1 MDNNYNLDPEYVP
14 AYAKKTTDMSVGAWV
29 GTLILTAIPIV
40 GFICLIVWA
49 VSSSPEKRSRKN
61 WAIAQFILMLIC
73 FVLTIILVAVFGSSV
88 VDALSS
94 L

>member
-1 MDNNYNLDPEYVP
+1 MENNYIDPEYVP
-14 AYAKKTTDMSVGAWV
+14 AHAKKTTDMSVGAWV

-73 FVLTIILVAVFGSSV
+73 LVLTVVLIAVYGS
-88 VDALSS
+88 AIATL
-94 L
+94 LRM